1 MMGGGAC
8 SLLALRRIC
17 SEGELAVGELGAG
30 AADTAMG
37 GGDVGGGVLSGSGAG
52 VRARPGRSRA
62 EALWEKKGG
71 RADMSTHTIRTCA
84 RVRAVA
90 DGEWRPLEDGKGL
103 RQHQELEVGSG
114 RDVVEQAADGVEI
127 GITAVEERPLHQLD
141 CSHGK
146 SEKQAYEGDR
156 SKFSM
161 SDAKYHL
168 VDGHAVGNV
177 RKNDLIHA
185 ISVLQIGIRIFAHFQ
200 KLHVTIFCYRQ

>member
-1 MMGGGAC
+1 MAMPAASDSMKCRRPESSGSSSESCAGTGAGVGGTMMGGGAC
-8 SLLALRRIC
+8 SVLALRRIC

-71 RADMSTHTIRTCA
+71 RAAMSTHTIRTCA

-90 DGEWRPLEDGKGL
+90 GGERRPLEDGKGL

-114 RDVVEQAADGVEI
+114 RDVVE
-127 GITAVEERPLHQLD
+127 
-141 CSHGK
+141 
-146 SEKQAYEGDR
+146 
-156 SKFSM
+156 
-161 SDAKYHL
+161 
-168 VDGHAVGNV
+168 
-177 RKNDLIHA
+177 
-185 ISVLQIGIRIFAHFQ
+185 
-200 KLHVTIFCYRQ
+200 